1 MFETTNAMRME
12 FQENKELNL
21 RDLPASVGGERQC
34 LTLPVADETGA
45 ANFLPLCFMVDETE
59 TPPTQSGLSHGND
72 TAGSGSASTR
82 LFAPLPSDSRARFES
97 LRAKRLQELS
107 EREDERELLDCT
119 ALNAA
124 ALSASTRST
133 ELKERTS
140 PNNTNYYVMKEQ
152 RRYTFGTELIIA
164 AIIASVGVCKMRY
177 DAAAADEDKERRSSP
192 PASSFNAAKDAS
204 FFESIINELPDS
216 PEVDAVGKHEA
227 RRFVVVKAS
236 DSLTG
241 IAENIFHDGD
251 LAWLIADLNK
261 RNLKEFT
268 VEGKRV
274 VELKTCQRLDLP
286 FNDEISAFY
295 RDRGAKCSA
304 GNLVTIVSDGRIE
317 RSMLEKELSFIM
329 CDASRAAD

>member
-1 MFETTNAMRME
+1 MFETTNAIRME
-12 FQENKELNL
+12 FQENKELDL
-21 RDLPASVGGERQC
+21 RDLPASSCGERQC
-34 LTLPVADETGA
+34 LNMPVADDTA
-45 ANFLPLCFMVDETE
+45 ASHLLPLCFMVDETE
-59 TPPTQSGLSHGND
+59 TPPTQTGLCTDYD
-72 TAGSGSASTR
+72 TVGSGSASAQ
-82 LFAPLPSDSRARFES
+82 LLAPLSSDSRARFER

-107 EREDERELLDCT
+107 EREDERELLECT

-124 ALSASTRST
+124 ALAASTRST
-133 ELKERTS
+133 ELKECKS
-140 PNNTNYYVMKEQ
+140 PNNSNYYVMKEQ

-164 AIIASVGVCKMRY
+164 AIIASVGVCKVRY
-177 DAAAADEDKERRSSP
+177 DAAAADEEKERRSSP
-192 PASSFNAAKDAS
+192 QASSFNAAKDAS

-216 PEVDAVGKHEA
+216 PQVDAVGKQAA
-227 RRFVVVKAS
+227 RRFVVVKAN
-236 DSLTG
+236 DSLTS

-261 RNLKEFT
+261 RNLKEFM

-286 FNDEISAFY
+286 FNDEIAAFY
-295 RDRGAKCSA
+295 RDRCAKNSA
-304 GNLVTIVSDGRIE
+304 GNMVTIVSDGRID